1 MSKNKNNRPKEIRSL
16 KGPSRKLELI
26 VEDGKRYIKKYDL
39 QHYFFDQKWKIK
51 DFQYHFGLGH
61 RIVRGS
67 LYKWF
72 SKEEIDKSH
81 REKIAERQK
90 GENNS
95 NRINWYRP
103 SKVIPLELLEK
114 TIQGSLTKREVKEK
128 LNLTSYELSSIQQYY
143 NFRLPNKNRLIDDF
157 CSNHLTKK
165 EIFLLSKFLC
175 IQKLEKDF
183 LSGDSKRIR
192 EVVRKLHYLQ
202 YDLRIII
209 RKLKKY
215 YREEDYNLPTNIVEY
230 RFYKELIKMRYK
242 VIPQF
247 FFKDLNIHVDFLLD
261 DSIILELDG
270 KMHVRELDLERDKV
284 FNSLGYQVIRIDLEK
299 ENLSRFMK
307 NSDIRKC
314 LKKYLLNQ

>member
-26 VEDGKRYIKKYDL
+26 VEDGKRYIKKHDL

-90 GENNS
+90 GENN
-95 NRINWYRP
+95 

-183 LSGDSKRIR
+183 LSGDPKRIM

-270 KMHVRELDLERDKV
+270 KMHVRELDLERDKAL
-284 FNSLGYQVIRIDLEK
+284 NSLGYQVIRIDLEK

>member
-26 VEDGKRYIKKYDL
+26 VEDGKRYIKKHDL

-61 RIVRGS
+61 RVVRGS

-183 LSGDSKRIR
+183 LSGDPKRIM

-247 FFKDLNIHVDFLLD
+247 FLR
-261 DSIILELDG
+261 ILIY
-270 KMHVRELDLERDKV
+270 M
-284 FNSLGYQVIRIDLEK
+284 
-299 ENLSRFMK
+299 
-307 NSDIRKC
+307 
-314 LKKYLLNQ
+314 

>member
-26 VEDGKRYIKKYDL
+26 VEDGKRYIKKHDL

-72 SKEEIDKSH
+72 S
-81 REKIAERQK
+81 
-90 GENNS
+90 
-95 NRINWYRP
+95 
-103 SKVIPLELLEK
+103 
-114 TIQGSLTKREVKEK
+114 
-128 LNLTSYELSSIQQYY
+128 
-143 NFRLPNKNRLIDDF
+143 
-157 CSNHLTKK
+157 
-165 EIFLLSKFLC
+165 
-175 IQKLEKDF
+175 
-183 LSGDSKRIR
+183 
-192 EVVRKLHYLQ
+192 
-202 YDLRIII
+202 
-209 RKLKKY
+209 
-215 YREEDYNLPTNIVEY
+215 
-230 RFYKELIKMRYK
+230 KELIKMRYK

-270 KMHVRELDLERDKV
+270 KMHVRELDLERDKAL
-284 FNSLGYQVIRIDLEK
+284 NSLGYQVIRIDLEK

>member
-1 MSKNKNNRPKEIRSL
+1 MSKNKNNREI
-16 KGPSRKLELI
+16 G
-26 VEDGKRYIKKYDL
+26 
-39 QHYFFDQKWKIK
+39 
-51 DFQYHFGLGH
+51 
-61 RIVRGS
+61 
-67 LYKWF
+67 
-72 SKEEIDKSH
+72 KSH

-157 CSNHLTKK
+157 CSNHLT
-165 EIFLLSKFLC
+165 
-175 IQKLEKDF
+175 
-183 LSGDSKRIR
+183 
-192 EVVRKLHYLQ
+192 
-202 YDLRIII
+202 
-209 RKLKKY
+209 
-215 YREEDYNLPTNIVEY
+215 N
-230 RFYKELIKMRYK
+230 
-242 VIPQF
+242 
-247 FFKDLNIHVDFLLD
+247 
-261 DSIILELDG
+261 
-270 KMHVRELDLERDKV
+270 LERDKAL
-284 FNSLGYQVIRIDLEK
+284 NSLGYQVIRIDLEK

>member
-26 VEDGKRYIKKYDL
+26 VEDGKRYIKKHDL

-72 SKEEIDKSH
+72 S
-81 REKIAERQK
+81 
-90 GENNS
+90 N
-95 NRINWYRP
+95 
-103 SKVIPLELLEK
+103 
-114 TIQGSLTKREVKEK
+114 
-128 LNLTSYELSSIQQYY
+128 
-143 NFRLPNKNRLIDDF
+143 
-157 CSNHLTKK
+157 
-165 EIFLLSKFLC
+165 
-175 IQKLEKDF
+175 
-183 LSGDSKRIR
+183 
-192 EVVRKLHYLQ
+192 
-202 YDLRIII
+202 
-209 RKLKKY
+209 KKY

-284 FNSLGYQVIRIDLEK
+284 LNSLGYQVIRIDLEK

>member
-1 MSKNKNNRPKEIRSL
+1 M
-16 KGPSRKLELI
+16 
-26 VEDGKRYIKKYDL
+26 
-39 QHYFFDQKWKIK
+39 
-51 DFQYHFGLGH
+51 
-61 RIVRGS
+61 
-67 LYKWF
+67 
-72 SKEEIDKSH
+72 
-81 REKIAERQK
+81 
-90 GENNS
+90 
-95 NRINWYRP
+95 
-103 SKVIPLELLEK
+103 
-114 TIQGSLTKREVKEK
+114 KEK
-128 LNLTSYELSSIQQYY
+128 LNITSYELSSIQQYY

-157 CSNHLTKK
+157 CSNYLTKK

-175 IQKLEKDF
+175 IQELEKDF
-183 LSGDSKRIR
+183 LSGDPKRIM

-270 KMHVRELDLERDKV
+270 KMHVRELDLERDKAL
-284 FNSLGYQVIRIDLEK
+284 NSLGYQVIRIDLEK

>member
-26 VEDGKRYIKKYDL
+26 VEDGKRYIKKHDL
-39 QHYFFDQKWKIK
+39 QHYSFDQKWKIK

-72 SKEEIDKSH
+72 S
-81 REKIAERQK
+81 
-90 GENNS
+90 
-95 NRINWYRP
+95 
-103 SKVIPLELLEK
+103 
-114 TIQGSLTKREVKEK
+114 
-128 LNLTSYELSSIQQYY
+128 
-143 NFRLPNKNRLIDDF
+143 
-157 CSNHLTKK
+157 
-165 EIFLLSKFLC
+165 
-175 IQKLEKDF
+175 
-183 LSGDSKRIR
+183 
-192 EVVRKLHYLQ
+192 
-202 YDLRIII
+202 
-209 RKLKKY
+209 
-215 YREEDYNLPTNIVEY
+215 
-230 RFYKELIKMRYK
+230 KELIKMRYK

-270 KMHVRELDLERDKV
+270 KMHVRELDLERDKAL
-284 FNSLGYQVIRIDLEK
+284 NSLGYQVIRIDLEK

-307 NSDIRKC
+307 NSNIRKC

>member
-26 VEDGKRYIKKYDL
+26 VEDGKRYIKKHDL

-103 SKVIPLELLEK
+103 SKVIPLEFLEK

-165 EIFLLSKFLC
+165 
-175 IQKLEKDF
+175 DF
-183 LSGDSKRIR
+183 LSGDPKRIM

-270 KMHVRELDLERDKV
+270 KMHVRELDLERDKAL
-284 FNSLGYQVIRIDLEK
+284 NSLGYQVIRIDLEK

>member
-26 VEDGKRYIKKYDL
+26 VEDGKRYIKKHDL

-95 NRINWYRP
+95 NRVNWYRP

-114 TIQGSLTKREVKEK
+114 TIQGSLTKR
-128 LNLTSYELSSIQQYY
+128 
-143 NFRLPNKNRLIDDF
+143 
-157 CSNHLTKK
+157 
-165 EIFLLSKFLC
+165 
-175 IQKLEKDF
+175 
-183 LSGDSKRIR
+183 
-192 EVVRKLHYLQ
+192 
-202 YDLRIII
+202 
-209 RKLKKY
+209 
-215 YREEDYNLPTNIVEY
+215 
-230 RFYKELIKMRYK
+230 
-242 VIPQF
+242 
-247 FFKDLNIHVDFLLD
+247 
-261 DSIILELDG
+261 
-270 KMHVRELDLERDKV
+270 
-284 FNSLGYQVIRIDLEK
+284 
-299 ENLSRFMK
+299 
-307 NSDIRKC
+307 
-314 LKKYLLNQ
+314 

>member
-26 VEDGKRYIKKYDL
+26 VEDGKRYIKKHDL

-95 NRINWYRP
+95 NRINWYKP

-165 EIFLLSKFLC
+165 
-175 IQKLEKDF
+175 DF
-183 LSGDSKRIR
+183 LSGDPKRIM

-270 KMHVRELDLERDKV
+270 KMHVRELDLERDKAL
-284 FNSLGYQVIRIDLEK
+284 NSLGYQVIRIDLEK

>member
-26 VEDGKRYIKKYDL
+26 VEDGKR
-39 QHYFFDQKWKIK
+39 
-51 DFQYHFGLGH
+51 
-61 RIVRGS
+61 
-67 LYKWF
+67 
-72 SKEEIDKSH
+72 
-81 REKIAERQK
+81 
-90 GENNS
+90 
-95 NRINWYRP
+95 
-103 SKVIPLELLEK
+103 
-114 TIQGSLTKREVKEK
+114 
-128 LNLTSYELSSIQQYY
+128 
-143 NFRLPNKNRLIDDF
+143 
-157 CSNHLTKK
+157 
-165 EIFLLSKFLC
+165 
-175 IQKLEKDF
+175 
-183 LSGDSKRIR
+183 
-192 EVVRKLHYLQ
+192 
-202 YDLRIII
+202 
-209 RKLKKY
+209 Y

-270 KMHVRELDLERDKV
+270 KMHVRELDLERDKAL
-284 FNSLGYQVIRIDLEK
+284 NSLGYQIIRIDLEK

>member
-26 VEDGKRYIKKYDL
+26 VEDGKR
-39 QHYFFDQKWKIK
+39 
-51 DFQYHFGLGH
+51 
-61 RIVRGS
+61 
-67 LYKWF
+67 
-72 SKEEIDKSH
+72 
-81 REKIAERQK
+81 
-90 GENNS
+90 
-95 NRINWYRP
+95 
-103 SKVIPLELLEK
+103 
-114 TIQGSLTKREVKEK
+114 
-128 LNLTSYELSSIQQYY
+128 
-143 NFRLPNKNRLIDDF
+143 
-157 CSNHLTKK
+157 
-165 EIFLLSKFLC
+165 
-175 IQKLEKDF
+175 
-183 LSGDSKRIR
+183 
-192 EVVRKLHYLQ
+192 
-202 YDLRIII
+202 
-209 RKLKKY
+209 Y

-270 KMHVRELDLERDKV
+270 KMHVRELDLERDKAL
-284 FNSLGYQVIRIDLEK
+284 NSLGYQVIRIDLEK

>member
-26 VEDGKRYIKKYDL
+26 VEDGKRYIKKHDL

-165 EIFLLSKFLC
+165 
-175 IQKLEKDF
+175 DF
-183 LSGDSKRIR
+183 LSGDPKRIM

-215 YREEDYNLPTNIVEY
+215 YREEDYNLPTNIIEY

-270 KMHVRELDLERDKV
+270 KMHVRELDLERDKAL
-284 FNSLGYQVIRIDLEK
+284 NSLGYQVIRIDLEK

>member
-26 VEDGKRYIKKYDL
+26 VEDGKRYIKKHDL

-128 LNLTSYELSSIQQYY
+128 LNLTSYELSSI
-143 NFRLPNKNRLIDDF
+143 NKNRLIDDF

-175 IQKLEKDF
+175 IQELEKDF
-183 LSGDSKRIR
+183 LSGDPKRIM
-192 EVVRKLHYLQ
+192 EVVRKLHHL
-202 YDLRIII
+202 LI
-209 RKLKKY
+209 
-215 YREEDYNLPTNIVEY
+215 EY

-270 KMHVRELDLERDKV
+270 KMHVRELDLERDKAL
-284 FNSLGYQVIRIDLEK
+284 NSLGYQVIRIDLEK